1 MCFENRQEIDVKEK
15 NNKTTKKINS
25 TSSFFICSQT
35 SLRVVI
41 TDYNVS
47 VKQYEL
53 HCKCELTFIY
63 VIL

>member
-1 MCFENRQEIDVKEK
+1 MCFENRQEIDVKEQ

-47 VKQYEL
+47 ETV
-53 HCKCELTFIY
+53 
-63 VIL
+63 